1 MEEKRGGERGGESRR
16 EEERQGETRREEERR
31 LMKCTY
37 FTLELE
43 KNTRLFTLTNGN
55 TTVLEYATEDT
66 YY

>member
-16 EEERQGETRREEERR
+16 DKERQGETRRDKERR

-43 KNTRLFTLTNGN
+43 KNTRLFILTNGN
-55 TTVLEYATEDT
+55 TTVDT